1 MTSEDKNSEGK
12 NTIGAFTTSKK
23 NVTDSFSKINPDGS
37 PITITTLD
45 ERLDKISQPTDAT
58 TAFQETSM
66 KGIGREGTKEQ
77 GSVSKEEEVFVEIR
91 KEQEKEAEQPKKQ
104 VEKESSFSDE
114 NHTISGGK
122 ETLKE
127 LKKKNATSVIEK
139 RKYSTLGIPTA
150 KVKPP
155 TEEFQE
161 ESSLFVLFFKI
172 AVFIIAGFLG
182 LSFASPSLLT
192 YLVDKQYLQKVD
204 EGVYSYNHFTFSN
217 IFSEHIL
224 YTAVVLAVVSFV
236 SFFIAIFVDV
246 LVGKSIF
253 LFAKVFIFVIITIFL
268 GVLVFYLQINGT
280 DVLGMVMEQLSVFR

>member
-12 NTIGAFTTSKK
+12 NTIGAFTASEK
-23 NVTDSFSKINPDGS
+23 NGS
-37 PITITTLD
+37 PVIVTTLD
-45 ERLDKISQPTDAT
+45 ERLDKISQPTDAV

-66 KGIGREGTKEQ
+66 KGIGREGIEKSE
-77 GSVSKEEEVFVEIR
+77 SVSKEEEVFVEPR
-91 KEQEKEAEQPKKQ
+91 QEQEIEAEQPKHK
-104 VEKESSFSDE
+104 VEEPRYPDK
-114 NHTISGGK
+114 NYTISGGK

-127 LKKKNATSVIEK
+127 LEKKNATSVVEK
-139 RKYSTLGIPTA
+139 RKYSTLGIPTT

-172 AVFIIAGFLG
+172 AVFIIVGFLG

-192 YLVDKQYLQKVD
+192 YLVDKQYLQKVS
-204 EGVYSYNHFTFSN
+204 EGVYSYNQFTFSN
-217 IFSEHIL
+217 IFSEHVL
-224 YTAVVLAVVSFV
+224 YTAVVLAVVSFA

-246 LVGKSIF
+246 IAGKSIF
-253 LFAKVFIFVIITIFL
+253 LFAKVFIFIIITIFL

-280 DVLGMVMEQLSVFR
+280 DVVGMAMEQLSVFK